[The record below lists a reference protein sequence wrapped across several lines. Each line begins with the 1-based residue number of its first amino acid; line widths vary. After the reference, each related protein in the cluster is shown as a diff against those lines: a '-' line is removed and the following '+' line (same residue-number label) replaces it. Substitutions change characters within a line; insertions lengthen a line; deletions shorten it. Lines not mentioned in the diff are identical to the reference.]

1 MSTKQK
7 IEAIIA
13 PAKAKGI
20 DTGCEFNGKFWEVW
34 VGSHAGGR
42 ENGESLARFLM
53 ERHEKATQR
62 AQGEPEPIP
71 IPAFLHVE
79 DEPEPA
85 TPDPRLDL
93 QAARIA
99 ELEAAL
105 AEAKATQ
112 EVSVPSDLSDLIE
125 TADTPYQTNE
135 KLLARLRE
143 VLGLIGLAEDAGGR
157 AAPELYKRRDR
168 LESGIRWN
176 RGRLAEQI

>member
-1 MSTKQK
+1 MKERIQ
-7 IEAIIA
+7 AILA
-13 PAKAKGI
+13 PAKAKGL

-105 AEAKATQ
+105 AKATQ
-112 EVSVPSDLSDLIE
+112 PDVTIPDFLRYDPLAEFLANEQRDGE
-125 TADTPYQTNE
+125 TDEITLQ
-135 KLLARLRE
+135 RLRDE
-143 VLGLIGLAEDAGGR
+143 LLDYLTIEAGGGGLT
-157 AAPELYKRRDR
+157 APEEARKRLLSANIKPTGD
-168 LESGIRWN
+168 
-176 RGRLAEQI
+176 

>member
-1 MSTKQK
+1 MTMQK
-7 IEAIIA
+7 TIEAIL
-13 PAKAKGI
+13 
-20 DTGCEFNGKFWEVW
+20 TGLPNVKVKP
-34 VGSHAGGR
+34 VGDLWQVSVGGLSGAR
-42 ENGESLARFLM
+42 KNGESLARDLRAQY
-53 ERHEKATQR
+53 EYVRARER
-62 AQGEPEPIP
+62 AQGEPEPVS
-71 IPAFLHVE
+71 IPAFLHIE